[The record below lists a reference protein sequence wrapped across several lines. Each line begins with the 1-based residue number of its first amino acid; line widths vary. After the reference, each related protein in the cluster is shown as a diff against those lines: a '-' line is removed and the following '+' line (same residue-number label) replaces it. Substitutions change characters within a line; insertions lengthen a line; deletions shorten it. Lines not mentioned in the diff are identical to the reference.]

1 MIAIDKQTNI
11 DVYIEEALS
20 KLHNPSSLPQ
30 FKIRKEAMCGLAM
43 IYKKHLNNPDVP
55 PATRHAVTWIKDK
68 ILHGYYM
75 TSMDDRCA
83 GWLCTVVR

>member
-1 MIAIDKQTNI
+1 
-11 DVYIEEALS
+11 
-20 KLHNPSSLPQ
+20 
-30 FKIRKEAMCGLAM
+30 MCGLAM

-75 TSMDDRCA
+75 TSMDDRYV
-83 GWLCTVVR
+83 GWVNGCEVNGCDAVSVREGKTCCCVCVMM